1 MAKEITKQVEERENK
16 MIASGIDREFFRLYC
31 EDKDELRKSME
42 DLITLR
48 DTTEDDRIRV
58 DINKY
63 IISQLIGNPKQAT
76 EIEAGSSIE
85 IIVNSRTLNEE
96 GNDKS

>member
-63 IISQLIGNPKQAT
+63 IINQLIGNPKQAT

>member
-16 MIASGIDREFFRLYC
+16 MIARGIDREFFRLYC
-31 EDKDELRKSME
+31 EDNDELKKSME
-42 DLITLR
+42 DLINLR
-48 DTTEDDRIRV
+48 NTTEDDRIRV

-85 IIVNSRTLNEE
+85 IIVNSRTIDEK
-96 GNDKS
+96 DTSD